1 MNKKIL
7 VLTTL
12 FACLQ
17 SPVWAGTLSTGKI
30 IHLEFY
36 NGHTGVLVRQPE
48 MIDPD
53 QCGRKDLFI
62 LPQDHPFF
70 REVYSLLLAAH
81 MSDQPISLYVE
92 GCVQGLPAIKNIF
105 SDK

>member
-1 MNKKIL
+1 
-7 VLTTL
+7 
-12 FACLQ
+12 
-17 SPVWAGTLSTGKI
+17 
-30 IHLEFY
+30 
-36 NGHTGVLVRQPE
+36 

-53 QCGRKDLFI
+53 QGGRKDLFI

-70 REVYSLLLAAH
+70 REIYSLLLAAH

-92 GCVQGLPAIKNIF
+92 ECVQGLPAIKNIF